1 MISLNKCIIYITYGI
16 LLQLLIEVKSQAI
29 FNPDMREAHT
39 ATFINDK
46 LYILGGVISLD
57 TNMVPPKENLYLDFS
72 APFNTTE
79 LKWHDLSIDNIVPP
93 HYFAAAVKGGLNN
106 STLFLYGGENITIE
120 TKALVYTFD
129 TQVNKWSI
137 PEMTGKLPTGK
148 LGITPIID
156 HYGLI
161 YFFGGLTTY
170 LGGVY
175 VNDMF
180 ILDSINLSWK
190 RVSSI
195 NAPSPRSQLGAVLL
209 PNNNILYMGM

>member
-1 MISLNKCIIYITYGI
+1 
-16 LLQLLIEVKSQAI
+16 
-29 FNPDMREAHT
+29 MREAHT

-46 LYILGGVISLD
+46 LYILGGAIPPLS
-57 TNMVPPKENLYLDFS
+57 NRVPPKENFLYLDFS

-93 HYFAAAVKGGLNN
+93 HYFAATVKGGLNN

-161 YFFGGLTTY
+161 YFFGGYTTQV
-170 LGGVY
+170 GPTVY

-190 RVSSI
+190 QVSSI
-195 NAPSPRSQLGAVLL
+195 NALSPRTGYGAVLL
-209 PNNNILYMGM
+209 PSNNILFMGM